1 MKHTIYKAMAVAVVA
16 MTALTASAQ
25 EALRSAYF
33 LPGYNFRHELNP
45 ALAPERGYV
54 AIPALG
60 GLNIGLNSNIGLS
73 TFLYPVGG
81 GRLTTFMS
89 PTVGTMNSSA
99 N

>member
-1 MKHTIYKAMAVAVVA
+1 MAVAVVA

-54 AIPALG
+54 AIPKHRPQQQYRPQH
-60 GLNIGLNSNIGLS
+60 IPLS
-73 TFLYPVGG
+73 CRRRPAHHIHESDC
-81 GRLTTFMS
+81 RDR
-89 PTVGTMNSSA
+89 
-99 N
+99 